1 MCTCGCTYVCVKSK
15 MNLQC
20 PSSGNVHPIFQGDVT
35 LAQNPQLG
43 QAAGHRAPRIRLP
56 PLYIGKIKSVHQPY
70 LFFFFK
76 KQNMNSGDKLDPQAC
91 EASTH

>member
-1 MCTCGCTYVCVKSK
+1 MYCVYVYMWVYICVCEVKDESPMSLLRK
-15 MNLQC
+15 C
-20 PSSGNVHPIFQGDVT
+20 PPCT
-35 LAQNPQLG
+35 LARNPQLG

-56 PLYIGKIKSVHQPY
+56 PLYIAKIKSVHQPY